1 MLWVVQVT
9 IQIEGK
15 KGVMNPRPLKKNIG
29 VNFVFRQGTT
39 ETFYIKGPDIGD
51 LKLLAIEVRAAITHV
66 TRQTH
71 ATCYVLCELQSC
83 SLGNNG
89 LV

>member
-1 MLWVVQVT
+1 MLRVVQVT

-51 LKLLAIEVRAAITHV
+51 LKLLAIEVRAPITLI
-66 TRQTH
+66 TH
-71 ATCYVLCELQSC
+71 ATRQAHAACYVLCELLPC
-83 SLGNNG
+83 TCI
-89 LV
+89 